1 MEDCIGAVEAAFR
14 GWAESAL
21 ANRPRVRATIKGATL
36 HTLSAASESS
46 GRMAAKVYATTR
58 GGARFVVLLFDGR
71 TSDLLAIIEAD
82 RLGRTRTVRALQVLQ
97 VSRMRPMGAPQRPRV
112 AHQ

>member
-58 GGARFVVLLFDGR
+58 AGARFIVLLFDGR

-82 RLGRTRTVRALQVLQ
+82 RLGRTRTGAASGVATRRLA
-97 VSRMRPMGAPQRPRV
+97 RPARFCRN
-112 AHQ
+112 H